1 MAPQT
6 FEYFFDLP
14 PELREQVLCHVCLFP
29 YGILVKLARGA
40 VRALP
45 GPSAGGV
52 APRHHG
58 GGDGEDDDDEAEE
71 LAEPPVN
78 LFLASP
84 VLYREAA
91 AIYYGRNVFHLD
103 LEAFKWGR
111 KQRNRVLELAS
122 TGASTGAT
130 AGSGSG
136 SGRKGGREL
145 GAALQLL
152 ADPNAAGARRRIRS
166 VVVNVRRFGAM
177 VQYVLVPVLEAMVL
191 DGGLRK
197 LRVHVP
203 EPGRGYSTDGYNLA
217 LRALLV
223 VLTDPDLEKAE
234 LTVAREAHASFW
246 CRFHEEGASEGGGD
260 GTAGCGMSRG
270 QGGRGNAGHDGG
282 ELLQVDIP
290 RLVDVCADGD
300 AAEFRIKRIVC

>member
-1 MAPQT
+1 MASQT

-14 PELREQVLCHVCLFP
+14 PELREQVLSHVCFFP
-29 YGILVKLARGA
+29 SGILVKLARGA
-40 VRALP
+40 VRPLP
-45 GPSAGGV
+45 APSAGG
-52 APRHHG
+52 AAHHHDD
-58 GGDGEDDDDEAEE
+58 GGDGEDDDDDGGE

-78 LFLASP
+78 IFLASP

-103 LEAFKWGR
+103 LEVFKWGR

-122 TGASTGAT
+122 TGA
-130 AGSGSG
+130 GSGSG
-136 SGRKGGREL
+136 SGSKGGREL

-166 VVVNVRRFGAM
+166 VVANVRRFGAM
-177 VQYVLVPVLEAMVL
+177 VQYVLVGVLGAMVL
-191 DGGLRK
+191 DGGLRR

-203 EPGRGYSTDGYNLA
+203 EPGTGHPAEWYKGNPA

-234 LTVAREAHASFW
+234 LTVTREAHASFW
-246 CRFHEEGASEGGGD
+246 CQFHEEGVSEGGG
-260 GTAGCGMSRG
+260 GGAAGCGMSRD
-270 QGGRGNAGHDGG
+270 QGGRRNGGYDRG
-282 ELLQVDIP
+282 ELLQVDIH

-300 AAEFRIKRIVC
+300 AAEFKIKRIAG

>member
-1 MAPQT
+1 MAFQT

-14 PELREQVLCHVCLFP
+14 PELREQVLLHVCYFP
-29 YGILVKLARGA
+29 SGILVKLARGA
-40 VRALP
+40 VRPLP
-45 GPSAGGV
+45 AQSAGG
-52 APRHHG
+52 AAHRDDDA
-58 GGDGEDDDDEAEE
+58 GDGDDEDGDGGE

-78 LFLASP
+78 LFLASS

-122 TGASTGAT
+122 TGAS

-136 SGRKGGREL
+136 RGSGSKGGREL

-203 EPGRGYSTDGYNLA
+203 EPGRGYSTEKGNLA

-223 VLTDPDLEKAE
+223 VLTNPDLEKAE
-234 LTVAREAHASFW
+234 LTVTREAHASFW
-246 CRFHEEGASEGGGD
+246 CQFHEEGASERGGG
-260 GTAGCGMSRG
+260 GAAGCDMSRD
-270 QGGRGNAGHDGG
+270 QGGRRNGRHDGG
-282 ELLQVDIP
+282 ECLQVDIS
-290 RLVDVCADGD
+290 RLVAVCADGN